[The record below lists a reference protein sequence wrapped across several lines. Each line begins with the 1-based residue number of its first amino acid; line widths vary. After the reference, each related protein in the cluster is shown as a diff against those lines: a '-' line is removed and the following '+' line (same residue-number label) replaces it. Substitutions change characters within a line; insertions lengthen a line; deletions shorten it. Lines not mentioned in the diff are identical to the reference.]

1 MQDLRKV
8 EDPAVRRCGHCG
20 RTLPEAEF
28 YRDRTRRDGLDCYC
42 KVCRKE
48 SNMRY
53 TDAGQERRLARLMT
67 DPEYRRRV
75 SEYNKKYY
83 RDRHK

>member
-1 MQDLRKV
+1 M
-8 EDPAVRRCGHCG
+8 RRCGHCG
-20 RTLPEAEF
+20 RELPETEF

-42 KVCRKE
+42 KACRKE

-53 TDAGQERRLARLMT
+53 TDAGQERRFARMMA

-75 SEYNKKYY
+75 SEYNREYY
-83 RDRHK
+83 RKRHTK